1 MIKCSESF
9 LVNNMKLQVK
19 KLRKGK
25 LWALVMVEITVEY

>member
-9 LVNNMKLQVK
+9 LVNNMKLHVR

-25 LWALVMVEITVEY
+25 LWALVMVGITVEY